1 MAGDGG
7 LTSLFIA
14 YAVVWGGLFAYLY
27 YLWTV
32 EDRLRDEVARLER
45 RMDRRPATG
54 DGEGGDDDDEE

>member
-14 YAVVWGGLFAYLY
+14 YAVVWGGVFAYLY

-32 EDRLRDEVARLER
+32 EDRLRNEVERLER
-45 RMDRRPATG
+45 RIDSRGRTG
-54 DGEGGDDDDEE
+54 GVSADDDEE